1 MGSDLCCGW
10 LQCTTYLL
18 YWAWQIWSV
27 LPVCK
32 NCGYVVKFYCCWT
45 WQIWINGRL
54 WSERS
59 ECLVHLVCMNR
70 LESFVVCIGKMAQD
84 VGLGWRESVVVSI
97 PSSLIGFWGFHPY
110 MRHLFSFRKLFV
122 HFCCFFYMLLFVA
135 ICSDCQFHM
144 IEHTCTQCHTT
155 GASAYCRR
163 TSKTERMRLT
173 GISNMPLWPGAIS
186 YMKRWDWAGCKQRLA
201 VFSSNV

>member
-1 MGSDLCCGW
+1 M
-10 LQCTTYLL
+10 
-18 YWAWQIWSV
+18 WSV

-110 MRHLFSFRKLFV
+110 MRHLFSFRKLFAY
-122 HFCCFFYMLLFVA
+122 FCCFFYMLLFVYSNLFRMSISHDWTHMYPMSYNRCFSILSENFKDWKDA
-135 ICSDCQFHM
+135 FNRYIKHATLTRSHILYETVRLGWLQAKTCS
-144 IEHTCTQCHTT
+144 
-155 GASAYCRR
+155 
-163 TSKTERMRLT
+163 
-173 GISNMPLWPGAIS
+173 
-186 YMKRWDWAGCKQRLA
+186 
-201 VFSSNV
+201 VFI